1 MTSAT
6 WHRGRLGHAPIY
18 RIRTWSPD
26 GVDSTFF
33 AMAIEQAGREDGI
46 GRDSTF
52 EFDAEE
58 LRDLMMSSFDRGEQF
73 KYC

>member
-1 MTSAT
+1 
-6 WHRGRLGHAPIY
+6 
-18 RIRTWSPD
+18 
-26 GVDSTFF
+26 
-33 AMAIEQAGREDGI
+33 MAIEQAGREDGI

-58 LRDLMMSSFDRGEQF
+58 LRDLMMSSFDRGERF